1 MTRPLGKGAIRA
13 FIAVNLPASVKEA
26 LGELQKSMSQ
36 AGLKARWTQHM
47 GIHVTL
53 KFLGAVSDDRV
64 PAIRAAMEEAA
75 GGFRLMEARV
85 AGVGAFPNERWP
97 RVVWVGLDE
106 PTGDLATLHARLEA
120 ALEPL
125 GFEPEGRPFRPHL
138 TLARIKVPA
147 RAGKVAQALE
157 EHRGVDLGKIT
168 VDRIVLYQ
176 STLKPSGALYT
187 ALEEVF
193 LEEA

>member
-1 MTRPLGKGAIRA
+1 MTRPSGKGAIRA
-13 FIAVNLPASVKEA
+13 FIAVNLPASVKGA

-36 AGLKARWTQHM
+36 AGLKARWAQHM

-75 GGFRLMEARV
+75 GGFRPMEARV

-106 PTGDLATLHARLEA
+106 PTGDMAALHVRLEA

-147 RAGKVAQALE
+147 RAGRVAQALE

-176 STLKPSGALYT
+176 SALKPSGALST

>member
-1 MTRPLGKGAIRA
+1 
-13 FIAVNLPASVKEA
+13 
-26 LGELQKSMSQ
+26 
-36 AGLKARWTQHM
+36 
-47 GIHVTL
+47 
-53 KFLGAVSDDRV
+53 
-64 PAIRAAMEEAA
+64 
-75 GGFRLMEARV
+75 
-85 AGVGAFPNERWP
+85 
-97 RVVWVGLDE
+97 
-106 PTGDLATLHARLEA
+106 
-120 ALEPL
+120 
-125 GFEPEGRPFRPHL
+125 
-138 TLARIKVPA
+138 VPA